1 MWGHM
6 GSQGYGYMMAGFTG
20 LIWLGAS
27 IWFIVF
33 TILVVVKL
41 DRIIKLLKKK

>member
-1 MWGHM
+1 MVEYM
-6 GSQGYGYMMAGFTG
+6 GVGFMG

-41 DRIIKLLKKK
+41 DRIIKLLENK